1 MNNLSVII
9 FKLSHSRKKTFKKIS
24 TISILIF
31 IYFSFLGLNQT
42 NANEYLKKPN
52 LLELKRKEWK
62 IIATQ
67 NEVIIL
73 NGKPPYQNLNRE
85 ILIEKHKLEK
95 RNSFFFCLVTYD
107 SQLDKIS
114 EYCSPKEEDIEIK
127 ILENIKNT

>member
-1 MNNLSVII
+1 M
-9 FKLSHSRKKTFKKIS
+9 
-24 TISILIF
+24 
-31 IYFSFLGLNQT
+31 GLNQT
-42 NANEYLKKPN
+42 NAKKYLEKPN

-62 IIATQ
+62 IIAKQ

-95 RNSFFFCLVTYD
+95 RNSFFFCLVIYD

-114 EYCSPKEEDIEIK
+114 EYCSPKEEDLEIK
-127 ILENIKNT
+127 ILENIKNK